1 MSRKILLVIKS
12 SPYGSLMA
20 AEGFRIATAMIAMDV
35 LPQLLFIDDGV
46 YCLLKNQRPEAAGL
60 NSHYER
66 LKTLADLVGLY
77 AVRDSMT
84 KRDLKII
91 DLDESFNTKLL
102 SMDKAAKL
110 IMENETVIA
119 F

>member
-1 MSRKILLVIKS
+1 MPRKILLVIRS
-12 SPYGSLMA
+12 PPYGILMA
-20 AEGFRIATAMIAMDV
+20 AEGLRVATALIAMDV

-46 YCLLKNQRPEAAGL
+46 CCLLKNQRPEAAGL

-77 AVRDSMT
+77 AVRDSMA
-84 KRDLKII
+84 KRDLKIT
-91 DLDESFNTKLL
+91 DLDESFNVKLL
-102 SMDKAAKL
+102 SMDEAAKL

>member
-1 MSRKILLVIKS
+1 MPRKILLVIKS

-20 AEGFRIATAMIAMDV
+20 AEGFRIATAMVAMDV

-46 YCLLKNQRPEAAGL
+46 HCLLKNQRPEAAGL
-60 NSHYER
+60 SSYYAR

-77 AVRDSMT
+77 ALRDSVV
-84 KRDLKII
+84 KRNLEII
-91 DLDESFNTKLL
+91 DLNQSLNVKLL
-102 SMDKAAKL
+102 SKDEATKL
-110 IMENETVIA
+110 IMENEAVIA

>member
-1 MSRKILLVIKS
+1 MLRKVLLVIKS
-12 SPYGSLMA
+12 SPYGRLMA

-66 LKTLADLVGLY
+66 LKTLAVLVGLP
-77 AVRDSMT
+77 AERDSMV
-84 KRDLKII
+84 KRDLRIS
-91 DLDESFNTKLL
+91 DFDESFNVKLM
-102 SMDKAAKL
+102 SSDEAAKL
-110 IMENETVIA
+110 IMKNETTIT

>member
-1 MSRKILLVIKS
+1 MPRKILLVIKS
-12 SPYGSLMA
+12 SPYGSLMV
-20 AEGFRIATAMIAMDV
+20 AEGFRIAIAMIAMDV

-60 NSHYER
+60 NSHHER
-66 LKTLADLVGLY
+66 LKTLADLGGFY

-84 KRDLKII
+84 KRDLKTI
-91 DLDESFNTKLL
+91 DLDESFNAKLL
-102 SMDKAAKL
+102 SLDEAAKL
-110 IMENETVIA
+110 IMENETVMA